1 MRPWTMEL
9 AGRIEMRELT
19 SRALNG
25 NPLGDPA
32 TRPVWVYLPPGYDE
46 SSQRY
51 PVVYLLQGFGGFVTR
66 WGHRSTSAMLGRTA
80 PELVDEAFGSGTPPC
95 IVVYVDAWT
104 ALGGSQFLDS
114 PATGRYHTYLCEDV
128 VGFVD
133 GEYRTVPDRDHRAV
147 MGHSSGG
154 YGAIV
159 TTMLRPDLFSAFASL
174 AGDCCF
180 ELSLLPEVARAHR
193 ALRDHYDGSYDRF
206 FADLTTRPALSK
218 PDDPALVMVWAL
230 SACYSAEPDGS
241 VSLPFDAATG
251 AIRQDTWSRWLAKDP
266 VRMVEHHVSALRS
279 LRAIWVDAG
288 RRDDYSLDIGTEILV
303 SELRRAG
310 VDDVAFEL
318 FDGTHYHNEH
328 RYPLA
333 VSYLASRIAARH

>member
-1 MRPWTMEL
+1 M
-9 AGRIEMRELT
+9 AS
-19 SRALNG
+19 SRA
-25 NPLGDPA
+25 
-32 TRPVWVYLPPGYDE
+32 R
-46 SSQRY
+46 
-51 PVVYLLQGFGGFVTR
+51 
-66 WGHRSTSAMLGRTA
+66 GHRSTSAMLGRTA

-193 ALRDHYDGSYDRF
+193 ALRDHYGGSYDRF
-206 FADLTTRPALSK
+206 FADLATRPALSK

-279 LRAIWVDAG
+279 LRADLG
-288 RRDDYSLDIGTEILV
+288 RRRPPRRLLARHRCRDPRLRTPSRRGRRRRLRAVRRNPLPQRAPLPARRLLSRQPD
-303 SELRRAG
+303 RRA
-310 VDDVAFEL
+310 
-318 FDGTHYHNEH
+318 
-328 RYPLA
+328 PLRA
-333 VSYLASRIAARH
+333 RPGACSAQGDRTRVPVPVTRPGLARRSSRSRRAAATPGP